1 MDGAYLLGIGFC
13 GYGIL
18 TGTMSYGNLM
28 AIMQLVGQV
37 QSPFANLTGYL
48 PRYYSMLASAERLME
63 AEAFAPAQHPKLYQK
78 HRFYSFTRP
87 NCSPFS
93 WDTPALP
100 ISPRCRP
107 RANRLPCRWFCR
119 MSA

>member
-1 MDGAYLLGIGFC
+1 MGRICWASGFC

-18 TGTMSYGNLM
+18 TGTMSYGNRM

-63 AEAFAPAQHPKLYQK
+63 AEAYVPASTETVPEAQVLQFYQ
-78 HRFYSFTRP
+78 TE
-87 NCSPFS
+87 
-93 WDTPALP
+93 L
-100 ISPRCRP
+100 
-107 RANRLPCRWFCR
+107 
-119 MSA
+119 